1 MAYNLSHLKLL
12 LVEDN
17 PHMRTLIKEVLH
29 AFGIRNIEQAD
40 DGAAAFERLKK
51 YEADVV
57 VIDWMMDRIDGIEF
71 TQMVRMAPDSPNPF
85 VPIIM
90 LTGYTE
96 TQRVLEARDRGV
108 TEFMAKP
115 VSAKALYDRL
125 VAVIERPRSFV
136 RTDSYFGPDRRRKIE
151 DFFGGNRRDE
161 EEDNFVDPAEE
172 RGNASSATEQPDSD
186 DDDEILID
194 VG

>member
-29 AFGIRNIEQAD
+29 AFGIRTIEQAD
-40 DGAAAFERLKK
+40 DGAAAFEKLKK

-85 VPIIM
+85 LPIIM

-96 TQRVLEARDRGV
+96 HQRVLEARDIGV

-125 VAVIERPRSFV
+125 VAVIERPRQFV
-136 RTDSYFGPDRRRKIE
+136 KTETYFGPDRRRKIE
-151 DFFGGNRRDE
+151 DFLGGNRRDE
-161 EEDNFVDPAEE
+161 ESDNFV
-172 RGNASSATEQPDSD
+172 EQPEKIAQNEPDADADADD

>member
-136 RTDSYFGPDRRRKIE
+136 RNKWNGQQPPGVPGSPSQRLTMRR
-151 DFFGGNRRDE
+151 
-161 EEDNFVDPAEE
+161 
-172 RGNASSATEQPDSD
+172 
-186 DDDEILID
+186 
-194 VG
+194 